1 MFNTMSTHTLAT
13 DPKHIDQKNF
23 QRLFRLTFV
32 LFLLVAVF
40 HRLLPRSWRPFRSSL
55 EGHETVFD
63 EARRT
68 ANTILP
74 FVFVR

>member
-1 MFNTMSTHTLAT
+1 MFNTMSTHTLTT

-23 QRLFRLTFV
+23 HRLFRLTFV
-32 LFLLVAVF
+32 LFLLVAMVRRF
-40 HRLLPRSWRPFRSSL
+40 LPGSWRRFTSSL
-55 EGHETVFD
+55 EGQETVID

-74 FVFVR
+74 FLFVR

>member
-13 DPKHIDQKNF
+13 DPKHTDQKNF
-23 QRLFRLTFV
+23 HRLFRLTFV

-40 HRLLPRSWRPFRSSL
+40 RRLLPRSWRPFRSSL

>member
-1 MFNTMSTHTLAT
+1 MLNTLSTHTLTT
-13 DPKHIDQKNF
+13 DPKHTDQRNF
-23 QRLFRLTFV
+23 HRLFRLTFV
-32 LFLLVAVF
+32 LFLIVAIV
-40 HRLLPRSWRPFRSSL
+40 RRMLPRSWRPLTSSH
-55 EGHETVFD
+55 EGHETVFE